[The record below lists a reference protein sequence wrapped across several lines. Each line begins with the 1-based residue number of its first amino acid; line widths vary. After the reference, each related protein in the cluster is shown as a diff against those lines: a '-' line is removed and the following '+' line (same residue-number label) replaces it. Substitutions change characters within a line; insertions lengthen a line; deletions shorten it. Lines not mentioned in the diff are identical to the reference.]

1 MKFRAIKKLSVF
13 NSYRSIL
20 PLAVLCVLLVC
31 TTACEDEQKE
41 KALFDEV
48 LSQETNIT
56 FQNTVV
62 QDGDNNVLNYPYYFN
77 GGGVAT
83 GDINNDG
90 LDDIYFAGNQV
101 SNKLYLNKGDFTFED
116 ITEHAGVGATT
127 GWKTGVTMVDINL
140 DGWLDIYVCR
150 SAMADSTIRTN
161 LLYLNQGNLKFIES
175 GESFGVADNSY
186 STHAAFFD
194 YDKDGDPDLFVLNH
208 SLPQFA
214 GFNSMLVNNKKRKA
228 VKFQCKLYQNNAGKF
243 NDVSEKAGL
252 INNVLSYGLGLAVS
266 DVNNDGWPDIY
277 VSNDF
282 NE

>member
-1 MKFRAIKKLSVF
+1 MKFSPQKKVGHL
-13 NSYRSIL
+13 NSARSTF
-20 PLAVLCVLLVC
+20 PRAVLCVLLLG
-31 TTACEDEQKE
+31 TTGCKDGEKE
-41 KALFDEV
+41 KPLFDEV

-90 LDDIYFAGNQV
+90 LDDVYFAGNQV
-101 SNKLYLNKGDFTFED
+101 SNKLYLNKGNFNFED
-116 ITEHAGVGATT
+116 ITENAGVGATT

-194 YDKDGDPDLFVLNH
+194 YDKDSDPDLFVLNH

-214 GFNSMLVNNKKRKA
+214 G
-228 VKFQCKLYQNNAGKF
+228 
-243 NDVSEKAGL
+243 
-252 INNVLSYGLGLAVS
+252 
-266 DVNNDGWPDIY
+266 
-277 VSNDF
+277 
-282 NE
+282 